1 MTDHEAAAPLDLG
14 TRLSGGVDIPLIGLG
29 TWQLRG
35 DSAADAVGWA
45 LEAGYRHIDTATA
58 YNNEQAV
65 GRALHASGVAR
76 DKVFVTTKMPAESRG
91 RERATLDRSLSAM
104 GLDHV
109 DLWLIHWPPGGS
121 SGINSW
127 REFVRAREEGLTQSI
142 GVSNYSFDQ
151 IDELTAAT
159 GVTPEINQVRWSPS
173 MFDQT
178 AVAGHRERGV
188 VLEGYSPFRAG
199 GLDHPVLLDI
209 ANVHGATAAQVVIR
223 WHLQHEIVVIPK
235 SARRERIV
243 DNVDVA
249 GLVLTEEEMRA
260 IDGLGVAA

>member
-1 MTDHEAAAPLDLG
+1 VTDQAAAPLDMH
-14 TRLSGGVDIPLIGLG
+14 TRLSAGAEIPLVGLG

-35 DSAADAVGWA
+35 DAAADAVGWA

-65 GRALHASGVAR
+65 GRALHASGVPR
-76 DKVFVTTKMPAESRG
+76 DKVFVTTKMPAENRG
-91 RERATLDRSLSAM
+91 RERRTLERSLSAM

-109 DLWLIHWPPGGS
+109 DLWLIHWPPS
-121 SGINSW
+121 ATSGIDSW
-127 REFVRAREEGLTQSI
+127 REFVRAREDGLTRSI

-159 GVTPEINQVRWSPS
+159 DVTPEINQVRWSPS
-173 MFDQT
+173 LFDQ
-178 AVAGHRERGV
+178 AMLDGHRERDI

-209 ANVHGATAAQVVIR
+209 ANTHKATAAQVVIR
-223 WHLQHEIVVIPK
+223 WHLQHGIVVIPK
-235 SARRERIV
+235 SAHRERIV

-249 GLVLTEEEMRA
+249 ALVLTEEEMRA
-260 IDGLGVAA
+260 IDRIGVAA